1 MPVKT
6 PVFEID
12 KPVVAGID
20 HVPPE
25 VGCESCKGEPI
36 HNVFP
41 LIGLVNGVAELK
53 TVEAVFVRVNALGPE
68 SVKIDPLLLANN
80 KSLVEALDVKGDVE
94 TVKLDVYIAALEN
107 LKFVM
112 YPLND
117 SPAFEPSFAPI
128 LNAPV
133 KAIFEVFA
141 TFIIATPSL
150 YTFMFE
156 ADFTIAKC
164 TQVLR

>member
-1 MPVKT
+1 M
-6 PVFEID
+6 FEID
-12 KPVVAGID
+12 TPVVVGID
-20 HVPPE
+20 QVPPE
-25 VGCESCKGEPI
+25 VGCESCKAEPI
-36 HNVFP
+36 HKVLP

-53 TVEAVFVRVNALGPE
+53 TVEAVFVNVNALGPE
-68 SVKIDPLLLANN
+68 SVNIDPLLLANN
-80 KSLVEALDVKGDVE
+80 KSLVEALDVKGDVV
-94 TVKLDVYIAALEN
+94 TVKLEVYIAALEN

-128 LNAPV
+128 LKAPV
-133 KAIFEVFA
+133 KAIFDVFA
-141 TFIIATPSL
+141 RLIIATPSL

-164 TQVLR
+164 AQVLR

>member
-1 MPVKT
+1 
-6 PVFEID
+6 
-12 KPVVAGID
+12 
-20 HVPPE
+20 VPPE

-36 HNVFP
+36 HNVLP

-53 TVEAVFVRVNALGPE
+53 LVEAVLVSVNALGPE
-68 SVKIDPLLLANN
+68 SVNIDPLLLANN

-94 TVKLDVYIAALEN
+94 TVKLEVYKAALEN

-128 LNAPV
+128 LKAPV
-133 KAIFEVFA
+133 KAIFDEFA
-141 TFIIATPSL
+141 TLMIETPSL
-150 YTFMFE
+150 YTFIVE
-156 ADFTIAKC
+156 ADLTIAKC
-164 TQVLR
+164 TQVFE